1 MQISEVLDT
10 EMGMCLDIGNNS
22 SEDISTDTDVEGNG
36 EIKNH
41 SHERMNKNV
50 GMEIDALSLLGFTD
64 GQNDAS
70 DEDEVLFTA
79 EELIGEETVRAGVKR
94 KRTEECYEN
103 KRIRE
108 CLDLNRH
115 KLEKKKGDKGNCSII
130 VYNCVGCG

>member
-1 MQISEVLDT
+1 MRCVESKMWATKFSLESENKIDERQDKTDLQISEVLDT
-10 EMGMCLDIGNNS
+10 EIGMCLDIGNNS
-22 SEDISTDTDVEGNG
+22 LEDISMDTDVEGNG

-41 SHERMNKNV
+41 SHERMNKND

-94 KRTEECYEN
+94 KRTEECY
-103 KRIRE
+103 
-108 CLDLNRH
+108 
-115 KLEKKKGDKGNCSII
+115 KKKKYVS
-130 VYNCVGCG
+130 V